1 MEKEIWKSVP
11 SLDGFL
17 QVSNLG
23 NVRVYVIALVNN
35 KEQVYINQVLNK
47 YSDQFNK
54 SIKIAYKKNAMIL
67 SRLIA
72 ETFLENFTEKM
83 AVLFFDGN
91 NENLIPSNLKLLSK
105 GDTSPKGDAN
115 YQAKI
120 KNKDVL
126 DICLK
131 VLKGVKAKDIANEYG
146 IHEVS
151 ISRITR
157 KDIWKHVNRPYFSIR
172 EINKSESKQDLIDE
186 FNKLI
191 KNN

>member
-23 NVRVYVIALVNN
+23 NARVYVIALVNN
-35 KEQVYINQVLNK
+35 KEHIYINKVLNK
-47 YSDQFNK
+47 YSDKPIK
-54 SIKIAYKKNAMIL
+54 SIKITYKRNQMIL

-72 ETFLENFTEKM
+72 ETFFENFTKKM
-83 AVLFFDGN
+83 AVLFIDDN
-91 NENLIPSNLKLLSK
+91 YENLMPSNLKLLPR
-105 GDTSPKGDAN
+105 GDTTPKGDAN

-126 DICLK
+126 KICLK
-131 VLKGVKAKDIANEYG
+131 VLKGVKTKDIAKEYE
-146 IHEVS
+146 IHQNN

-157 KDIWKHVNRPYFSIR
+157 GGIWKHIDRPYFSIR
-172 EINKSESKQDLIDE
+172 EINKSNSKQYLIDE
-186 FNKLI
+186 FTKLI
-191 KNN
+191 KNY